1 MVMQSYSQRQ
11 LNPYRGVMRVIRHGG
26 AEAVTQD
33 GWHWDLYVSNQ
44 ALLEGLSDDIRAH
57 RHRVLISDIRFG
69 RWSPDL
75 GLKRGPIYPSDDFR
89 RMEQEGAALFNYL
102 IEAHAAPIF
111 PFIDIYEL
119 WLLDTQLRPLALL
132 ASATEAAEMDLDLPL
147 TWLVGDAARANFR
160 SAAVADAAEVLAR
173 QVRQLA
179 VAKLI
184 TNAAT
189 TTATKPAAIWVR
201 RELDGS
207 ATVMAAIQ
215 VAIER
220 LPPRLPAVA
229 LPRYFLA
236 ETGHGEDYARLVRD
250 YLDWQAPCLLML
262 PSLPLEERQ
271 RLEHLARQHAEAVE
285 KHHRLYPETVDA
297 AQIQAA
303 RVEAMLCR
311 TQPAR
316 IEEYGF
322 ASTFYIELEDE
333 GVG

>member
-1 MVMQSYSQRQ
+1 MHSYSQRQ
-11 LNPYRGVMRVIRHGG
+11 LNPYRGVVRVIRHGG

-33 GWHWDLYVSNQ
+33 GWHWDIYVSNQ
-44 ALLEGLSDDIRAH
+44 ALLDDMGEEVNAH

-69 RWSPDL
+69 RWSPDH

-89 RMEQEGAALFNYL
+89 RMEREGAELFDYL
-102 IEAHAAPIF
+102 IGAHAAPIF

-119 WLLDTQLRPLALL
+119 WLLDTHLRPLALL

-147 TWLVGDAARANFR
+147 TWLVDDAARAHFR
-160 SAAVADAAEVLAR
+160 CAAVADAAEVLAS

-179 VAKLI
+179 VAKLV
-184 TNAAT
+184 TKTAT
-189 TTATKPAAIWVR
+189 RTATKPAAIWVR
-201 RELDGS
+201 REVDGS

-215 VAIER
+215 VAIEQ
-220 LPPRLPAVA
+220 LPKRLPAAA

-236 ETGHGEDYARLVRD
+236 ETGHGDDYTRLVRD

-262 PSLPLEERQ
+262 PSLSRAERQ
-271 RLEHLARQHAEAVE
+271 RLEHLARHQAEAVE
-285 KHHRLYPETVDA
+285 KHHRLYPESVDA

-316 IEEYGF
+316 VEEYGF

-333 GVG
+333 GIG

>member
-1 MVMQSYSQRQ
+1 
-11 LNPYRGVMRVIRHGG
+11 
-26 AEAVTQD
+26 VTQD
-33 GWHWDLYVSNQ
+33 GWHWDVYVSNQ
-44 ALLEGLSDDIRAH
+44 ALLEGLGDDIQAH

-69 RWSPDL
+69 RWSPDH

-102 IEAHAAPIF
+102 LEAHAAPIF
-111 PFIDIYEL
+111 PFTDIYEL
-119 WLLDTQLRPLALL
+119 WLLDKHLRPLALL

-147 TWLVGDAARANFR
+147 TWLVGDAARAHFR
-160 SAAVADAAEVLAR
+160 SAAVPDAAEVLAS

-179 VAKLI
+179 
-184 TNAAT
+184 AA
-189 TTATKPAAIWVR
+189 KPAAIWVR
-201 RELDGS
+201 RELDSS

-215 VAIER
+215 VAIEQ
-220 LPPRLPAVA
+220 LPTRLPAA
-229 LPRYFLA
+229 AMPRYFLA
-236 ETGHGEDYARLVRD
+236 ETGYGDDFSHLVRA

-271 RLEHLARQHAEAVE
+271 RLEHLARHQAEAVE

-311 TQPAR
+311 TQPER
-316 IEEYGF
+316 VEEYGF

-333 GVG
+333 GIG